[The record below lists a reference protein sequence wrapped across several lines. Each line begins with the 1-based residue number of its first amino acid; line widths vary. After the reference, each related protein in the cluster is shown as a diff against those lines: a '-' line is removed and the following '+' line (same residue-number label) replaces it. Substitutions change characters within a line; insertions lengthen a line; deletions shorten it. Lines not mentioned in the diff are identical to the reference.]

1 MLQAL
6 TLRHRAVVLSSLA
19 SFLSMALVV
28 VAVSQALATGDDA
41 KQIFKAMSDYLASQ
55 KTISASFDS
64 TVEVITPAMEKI
76 QFASSGT
83 LLLSRPSAIRAT
95 RTGGYAD
102 VEMFFDGKTVTVFG
116 KNLNGYAE
124 IGASGSVDEMIDTLR
139 GRGMAVPG
147 ADLLLSNVYDT
158 LIGDVIEAKYIGHAV
173 VGGVEC
179 DHLAFRNQETDWQ
192 LWIERGD
199 NPIPRK
205 YVITT
210 KSVGA
215 APQYTLTVHDWKTDV
230 ETAATDFDFTPPE
243 GAQQLGQDALA
254 ELNDVP
260 PPAEP
265 VQ

>member
-1 MLQAL
+1 MKRSCSMMLRAGAFLLLAL
-6 TLRHRAVVLSSLA
+6 PA
-19 SFLSMALVV
+19 F
-28 VAVSQALATGDDA
+28 SQASANEDDA

-55 KTISASFDS
+55 KTVSATFDS
-64 TVEVITPAMEKI
+64 AVEVITPAMEKI

-83 LLLSRPSAIRAT
+83 LLMSRPEAIKAT
-95 RTGGYAD
+95 RTGGYSD
-102 VEMFFDGKTVTVFG
+102 VEMVFDGKTVTIFG
-116 KNLNGYAE
+116 KNINGYAE
-124 IGASGSVDEMIDTLR
+124 IDAPGSVDDLIDTLR
-139 GRGMAVPG
+139 DRGLAIPG

-158 LIGDVIEAKYIGHAV
+158 LIGDVLEAKYIGHGV

-210 KSVGA
+210 KSMGA
-215 APQYTLTVHDWKTDV
+215 APQYTLTIHDWKTDV
-230 ETAATDFDFTPPE
+230 EMSATDFSFTPPE
-243 GAQQLGQDALA
+243 GAKQLGQDALA

-260 PPAEP
+260 PPAQP
-265 VQ
+265 AQ

>member
-1 MLQAL
+1 MIRLPLIIRMFAL
-6 TLRHRAVVLSSLA
+6 AFLA
-19 SFLSMALVV
+19 LPACAL
-28 VAVSQALATGDDA
+28 AISQASATEDDA

-55 KTISASFDS
+55 KTISATFDS
-64 TVEVITPAMEKI
+64 AVEVITPAMEKI
-76 QFASSGT
+76 QFTSSGT
-83 LLLSRPSAIRAT
+83 LLLSRPSAIKAN

-102 VEMFFDGKTVTVFG
+102 VEMVFDGKAVTIFG
-116 KNLNGYAE
+116 KNINGYTQ
-124 IGASGSVDEMIDTLR
+124 IDASGTVDQLIDTLR
-139 GRGMAVPG
+139 DRGMAVPG

-158 LIGDVIEAKYIGHAV
+158 LIGDVLEAKYIGHGV

-215 APQYTLTVHDWKTDV
+215 APQYTLVIGDWQTDV
-230 ETAATDFDFTPPE
+230 QTTDADFTFTPPE
-243 GAQQLGQDALA
+243 GAKELGQDALA
-254 ELNDVP
+254 ELNDIP
-260 PPAEP
+260 PPADAA
-265 VQ
+265 Q

>member
-1 MLQAL
+1 MTRSGSMMLKAAAFAL
-6 TLRHRAVVLSSLA
+6 LAVPA
-19 SFLSMALVV
+19 I
-28 VAVSQALATGDDA
+28 ALAVPQASANEDDA

-55 KTISASFDS
+55 NTISATFDS
-64 TVEVITPAMEKI
+64 AIEVITPALEKI

-83 LLLSRPSAIRAT
+83 LLMTRPSAIKAT
-95 RTGGYAD
+95 RTGGYSD
-102 VEMFFDGKTVTVFG
+102 VEMIFDGKAVTIFG
-116 KNLNGYAE
+116 KNINGYTQLDAP
-124 IGASGSVDEMIDTLR
+124 GTVDQLIDTLR
-139 GRGMAVPG
+139 DRGMAIPG

-158 LIGDVIEAKYIGHAV
+158 LIGEVLEAKYIGHGV

-179 DHLAFRNQETDWQ
+179 DHLAFRSQETDWQ

-210 KSVGA
+210 KSMGA
-215 APQYTLTVHDWKTDV
+215 APQYTLTITDWQTDV
-230 ETAATDFDFTPPE
+230 ETSAADFTFTPPE
-243 GAQQLGQDALA
+243 GAQELGQDALA

-265 VQ
+265 AQ